1 MGSFKG
7 KGSIWAKGKG
17 FGVQSVS
24 GPRDVGFRVVAR
36 CFYRFFL
43 NMKGSL

>member
-1 MGSFKG
+1 MDSFKG

-24 GPRDVGFRVVAR
+24 GPRDVGFRVAAR
-36 CFYRFFL
+36 CFYGFFFEHE
-43 NMKGSL
+43 G